1 MNIPEAVIEMMDW
14 SEGDNLLVP
23 FYDIVKKVE
32 YNQRKESARYYENK
46 IEVRLAGHEPIEI
59 TREQVIELLENPPR
73 DLLVYRTAYIEY
85 NGKKFGSKAICKRLF
100 GHDDFNTVT
109 GERYLIK
116 LGFPK
121 NRVKG

>member
-32 YNQRKESARYYENK
+32 YNQREESARYYENK

-73 DLLVYRTAYIEY
+73 DLLAYRTAYIEY